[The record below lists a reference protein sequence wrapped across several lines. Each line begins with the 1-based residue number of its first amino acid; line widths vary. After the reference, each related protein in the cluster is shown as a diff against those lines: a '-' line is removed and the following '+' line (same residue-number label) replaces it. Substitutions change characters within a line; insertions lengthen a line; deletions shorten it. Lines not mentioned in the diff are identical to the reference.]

1 MECLVLHP
9 APPAEMEDYFY
20 KPAQNDGKRSE
31 RSRAFFDAL
40 MSAAEVDSAQE
51 RDEAAL
57 LGEFQRKGWYLAE
70 CCECPLDE
78 SGIAPQE
85 VADRF
90 GETVAKRVTLSYKPK
105 RVAFTSRLLEPLTK
119 NLRSAGFADVFML
132 GNCDCD

>member
-9 APPAEMEDYFY
+9 APPAQMEDYFY
-20 KPAQNDGKRSE
+20 KPAQGGGKRSE
-31 RSRAFFDAL
+31 LSRAIFDAL
-40 MSAAEVDSAQE
+40 MAAAEVDTARES
-51 RDEAAL
+51 DEGTL

-70 CCECPLDE
+70 CCECPLEE
-78 SGIAPQE
+78 SGIASQE
-85 VADRF
+85 VAGRF
-90 GETVAKRVTLSYKPK
+90 AGTVAKRVTLSYKPK